1 MRQPPR
7 STRTDT
13 LFPST
18 SRSRSTIPLA
28 ALVVIASDFRF
39 GRDTAC
45 TLLLAMLALKVAEV
59 RSLRDARSLA
69 GFALFATFAAFLQ
82 DQGPITLAL
91 ALPALAF
98 TLDAFAQL
106 AGVQAETAATE
117 IGRAHV

>member
-1 MRQPPR
+1 MGRHTPR
-7 STRTDT
+7 STRNHTLVPYTT
-13 LFPST
+13 LF
-18 SRSRSTIPLA
+18 RSVIAALTRRRRPGPMLRRLLLTIALT

-45 TLLLAMLALKVAEV
+45 ALLLAMLALKVAEV

-82 DQGPITLAL
+82 
-91 ALPALAF
+91 
-98 TLDAFAQL
+98 
-106 AGVQAETAATE
+106 E